1 MVRGLIISLLL
12 ALPLPLGSH
21 AQILSGILNVRGTSV
36 PACGAIGSPCTDSF
50 AGSSLSGNWIQ
61 NVGVWGVASG
71 VAYLTSTDSS
81 NHGEA
86 YYDAV
91 TFTNNQFAKVTV
103 SSVSGP
109 QEYGP
114 SVRNTS
120 SGAYRLGCDG
130 TSLTL
135 WVVTWPSSY
144 TLLGTSTCSSG
155 DQLFLGASGTTITG
169 YDVTL
174 GSTHIAVA
182 DSTWGSGYPGLAG
195 YRTTT
200 PTIGVSNWI
209 GGDQP

>member
-21 AQILSGILNVRGTSV
+21 AQFLSGILNVRGTSV

-50 AGSSLSGNWIQ
+50 PGTSLSSNWVT
-61 NVGVWGVASG
+61 NVAVWQVASG
-71 VAYLTSTDSS
+71 QAQIANSGYV
-81 NHGEA
+81 HGEA
-86 YYDAV
+86 YYNAA
-91 TFTNNQFAKVTV
+91 TFTNDQFAEVTV
-103 SSVSGP
+103 GTVSGTE
-109 QEYGP
+109 EYGP
-114 SVRNTS
+114 SIRNTS
-120 SGAYRLGCDG
+120 SGAYRLGCNG

-195 YRTTT
+195 YRTIT
-200 PTIGVSNWI
+200 PTTGVSNWI